1 MLTFIVSV
9 CSKKETCLIMA
20 GLILVRDVMTKEP
33 RVVRRDTN
41 VQEVVATMGKFD
53 ISSIIVV
60 EEKRPIGI
68 VTHKDIISKLVQARI
83 PPDAVTAR
91 EVMTSPVVTIS
102 EDSSIEDAAR
112 LMSKKHIKKLIVT
125 RNNNELA
132 GIITSSDLVREAP
145 KTTELLN
152 QLLKK

>member
-1 MLTFIVSV
+1 
-9 CSKKETCLIMA
+9 MA

-112 LMSKKHIKKLIVT
+112 LMSKKRIKKLIVT

-145 KTTELLN
+145 KTAELLN

>member
-1 MLTFIVSV
+1 
-9 CSKKETCLIMA
+9 MA

-41 VQEVVATMGKFD
+41 VQEVVATMGKYD

-91 EVMTSPVVTIS
+91 EVMTSPVITIS
-102 EDSSIEDAAR
+102 EESSIEEAAR
-112 LMSKKHIKKLIVT
+112 LMSKKHIKKLIVI

>member
-1 MLTFIVSV
+1 
-9 CSKKETCLIMA
+9 MA

-41 VQEVVATMGKFD
+41 VQEVVATMNKYD

-91 EVMTSPVVTIS
+91 EVMTSPIITIN
-102 EDSSIEDAAR
+102 EDSSIEEAAR

-125 RNNNELA
+125 RNNELA

>member
-1 MLTFIVSV
+1 
-9 CSKKETCLIMA
+9 MA

-41 VQEVVATMGKFD
+41 VQEVVATMNKFD

-91 EVMTSPVVTIS
+91 EVMTSPLVTIG
-102 EDSSIEDAAR
+102 EDSSIDEAAR
-112 LMSKKHIKKLIVT
+112 LMSKKHIKKLVVT

>member
-1 MLTFIVSV
+1 
-9 CSKKETCLIMA
+9 MA
-20 GLILVRDVMTKEP
+20 GLVLVRDAMTKEP

-41 VQEVVATMGKFD
+41 VQEVVATMSKFD

-68 VTHKDIISKLVQARI
+68 VTHKDIISKLMQARI

-91 EVMTSPVVTIS
+91 EVMTSPIITIN
-102 EDSSIEDAAR
+102 EDSSIEEAAR

-125 RNNNELA
+125 RNNELA

>member
-1 MLTFIVSV
+1 
-9 CSKKETCLIMA
+9 MA

-41 VQEVVATMGKFD
+41 VQEVVATMNKYD

-91 EVMTSPVVTIS
+91 EIMTSPIIAIN
-102 EDSSIEDAAR
+102 EDASVEEAAR
-112 LMSKKHIKKLIVT
+112 LMSKKRIKKLIVT

-145 KTTELLN
+145 KMTELLDE
-152 QLLKK
+152 LLRK

>member
-1 MLTFIVSV
+1 
-9 CSKKETCLIMA
+9 MA

-41 VQEVVATMGKFD
+41 VQEVVATMGKYD

-91 EVMTSPVVTIS
+91 EVMTSPLVTIS

-112 LMSKKHIKKLIVT
+112 LMSKKHIKKLVVT

>member
-1 MLTFIVSV
+1 
-9 CSKKETCLIMA
+9 
-20 GLILVRDVMTKEP
+20 MTKEP

-41 VQEVVATMGKFD
+41 VQEVVATMNKYD

-91 EVMTSPVVTIS
+91 EVMTSPIVTIN
-102 EDSSIEDAAR
+102 EESSVEEAAR

-125 RNNNELA
+125 RNNNELV
-132 GIITSSDLVREAP
+132 GIITSSDVVREAP
-145 KTTELLN
+145 KMTELLN

>member
-1 MLTFIVSV
+1 
-9 CSKKETCLIMA
+9 MA

-41 VQEVVATMGKFD
+41 VQEVVATMGKYD

-68 VTHKDIISKLVQARI
+68 VTHKDIISKLMQARI

-91 EVMTSPVVTIS
+91 EVMTSPVITIS
-102 EDSSIEDAAR
+102 EESSIEEAAR
-112 LMSKKHIKKLIVT
+112 LMSKRHIKKLIVT
-125 RNNNELA
+125 RNNELA
-132 GIITSSDLVREAP
+132 GIITSTDLVREAP

>member
-1 MLTFIVSV
+1 
-9 CSKKETCLIMA
+9 MA

-41 VQEVVATMGKFD
+41 VQEVVATMNKYD

-91 EVMTSPVVTIS
+91 EIMTSPIITVN
-102 EDSSIEDAAR
+102 EESSIEEAAR
-112 LMSKKHIKKLIVT
+112 LMSKKHIKKLIVIG
-125 RNNNELA
+125 NNNELA

-145 KTTELLN
+145 RTTELLN

>member
-1 MLTFIVSV
+1 
-9 CSKKETCLIMA
+9 MA

-41 VQEVVATMGKFD
+41 VQEVVATMDKYD

-91 EVMTSPVVTIS
+91 EIMTSPIITIN
-102 EDSSIEDAAR
+102 EESSIEEAAR

-125 RNNNELA
+125 GSNNELV
-132 GIITSSDLVREAP
+132 GIITSSDLVREEP

-152 QLLKK
+152 QLLKKKVHCE

>member
-1 MLTFIVSV
+1 
-9 CSKKETCLIMA
+9 MA

-41 VQEVVATMGKFD
+41 VQEVVATMNKYD

-91 EVMTSPVVTIS
+91 EIMTSPIITIN
-102 EDSSIEDAAR
+102 EESSIEEAAR
-112 LMSKKHIKKLIVT
+112 LMSKKHIKKLIVIG
-125 RNNNELA
+125 NNNELA

-145 KTTELLN
+145 RTTELLN